1 MVPWPGRAAGRR
13 FPTTSYVLGIT
24 ALSSVYSVVVST
36 LYQDSRDRHTFVGA
50 RVVDEE
56 VRVLARAQAEQLDD
70 FALELEDGYA
80 GTIEVDAA
88 QLLGSLEMEY
98 YIGSHAARCGG
109 GMAEVVCPGGG
120 EATKIWHGGWG
131 GTMG

>member
-1 MVPWPGRAAGRR
+1 
-13 FPTTSYVLGIT
+13 
-24 ALSSVYSVVVST
+24 
-36 LYQDSRDRHTFVGA
+36 
-50 RVVDEE
+50 VDEE

-131 GTMG
+131 GTMGEGGSLQVTDKALIIALYLCGRA